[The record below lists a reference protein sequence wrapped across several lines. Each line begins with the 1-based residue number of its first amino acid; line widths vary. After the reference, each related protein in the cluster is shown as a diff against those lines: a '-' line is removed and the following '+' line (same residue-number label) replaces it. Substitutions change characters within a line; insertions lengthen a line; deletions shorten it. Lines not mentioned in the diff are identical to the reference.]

1 MWLCFYRLSF
11 VSLTFSISY
20 DLHICPVL
28 LFSYAS
34 YISFNRDRTSY
45 SHTGTLIF
53 EFLPPLFYCI
63 YDIDIQGIFCTIFFA
78 DLFCESVTIPQ
89 SWILRTLIFT
99 SSQLFST
106 SWTLVWFSKNY
117 FHALYHVL
125 PGENSQE
132 TSTIDPPIHYP
143 SSASF
148 KSLANND
155 GRYIHNTT
163 SVVLPDLTL
172 L

>member
-1 MWLCFYRLSF
+1 MWLCFYRLSV

-63 YDIDIQGIFCTIFFA
+63 YDIDIQGIFA
-78 DLFCESVTIPQ
+78 
-89 SWILRTLIFT
+89 
-99 SSQLFST
+99 LFSLQIY
-106 SWTLVWFSKNY
+106 SVNLSLFLNREYWEHWFLHPVSY
-117 FHALYHVL
+117 FPSPGHLFGFQKIIFMLYTMFSLEKTPKKLLQLILPYIILLQLPLKALPTMMAGTFTTQHL
-125 PGENSQE
+125 LFSQ
-132 TSTIDPPIHYP
+132 T
-143 SSASF
+143 
-148 KSLANND
+148 
-155 GRYIHNTT
+155 
-163 SVVLPDLTL
+163 
-172 L
+172 

>member
-1 MWLCFYRLSF
+1 MWLCFYRLSV

-63 YDIDIQGIFCTIFFA
+63 YDIDIQGIFLHYFLCRSILWICHYSSIVNIENTDFYIQSVIFHLLDTCLVFKK
-78 DLFCESVTIPQ
+78 
-89 SWILRTLIFT
+89 
-99 SSQLFST
+99 LFSCFIPC
-106 SWTLVWFSKNY
+106 SPWRKLPRNFYNWSSHTLSFFS
-117 FHALYHVL
+117 FL
-125 PGENSQE
+125 
-132 TSTIDPPIHYP
+132 
-143 SSASF
+143 
-148 KSLANND
+148 
-155 GRYIHNTT
+155 
-163 SVVLPDLTL
+163 
-172 L
+172 